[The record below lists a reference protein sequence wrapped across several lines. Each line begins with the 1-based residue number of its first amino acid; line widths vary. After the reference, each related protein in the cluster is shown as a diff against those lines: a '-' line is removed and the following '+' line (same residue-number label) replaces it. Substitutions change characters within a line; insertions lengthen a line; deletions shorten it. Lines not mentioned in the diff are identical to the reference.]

1 MVDLVIDWL
10 EAVKASQG
18 DEVWLK
24 WISALR
30 NVTEGKVG

>member
-10 EAVKASQG
+10 GSIKADQG

-30 NVTEGKVG
+30 TVTEGKVQ